1 MATISRPDRKITVYE
16 PTTGG
21 MPAVGPY
28 LEEIWERR
36 ALVWHLAR
44 TDMKAKH
51 FDTILG
57 KAWLV
62 VDPIVMAATF
72 YLVRVVFQ
80 SGAKADAGFFMAHLI
95 MGISFFF
102 YVRAIVEGGSR
113 CILGNKSLVLNTSA
127 PRGVFP
133 AVVLVRA
140 VLELIPA
147 MFVYFAVHWITGQP
161 WGLSLVLLPVV
172 VALLTIFALGLGLL
186 FAPFVVFYRDT
197 GTLLPYVIRIW
208 LYITPVMYAVGE
220 IPPGVKPILVL
231 NPLYPYFYML
241 EEIFKAN
248 WPSPTYFLWAGAWSA
263 AALVVGMFLFMRRER
278 DYAVRL

>member
-1 MATISRPDRKITVYE
+1 MATISHPDRKVTVYE
-16 PTTGG
+16 PSTGG
-21 MPAVGPY
+21 IPALGPY
-28 LEEIWERR
+28 LTEIWDRR

-44 TDMKAKH
+44 TDMKARH
-51 FDTILG
+51 FDTFLG

-72 YLVRVVFQ
+72 YLVRIVFQ
-80 SGAKADAGFFMAHLI
+80 SGTKADAGFFMAHLI

-113 CILGNKSLVLNTSA
+113 SILGNKSLVLNTSA

-147 MFVYFAVHWITGQP
+147 MFVYFGVHWITGQP
-161 WGLSLVLLPVV
+161 WGFSLILLPLVVVLL
-172 VALLTIFALGLGLL
+172 TTFALGLGLL

-208 LYITPVMYAVGE
+208 LYVTPVMYAVGE
-220 IPPGVKPILVL
+220 IPSGVKPILVL

-248 WPSPTYFLWAGAWSA
+248 WPAPQYFLWAAAWSVG
-263 AALVVGMFLFMRRER
+263 ALVVGMVLFMRRER